1 MEKEMIQTHGEIAP
15 RVIYV
20 PERDAYADEQR
31 SNGVNQRE
39 VSASLLVPIRGQPQS
54 HDLHQ
59 ETGPNYRD
67 VFGSSSSHRHG
78 SIVACLLLFQPF
90 NLCFRFLTRRHALL
104 LDTLNVSIHFFPRC
118 LQSSAFSRITPCQL
132 STLSTSNRGCIIHDS
147 GGNTLPSPGDDPRRQ
162 GIGFHQSFILRP
174 KGWRGRKPPFQFSRR
189 SKVF

>member
-1 MEKEMIQTHGEIAP
+1 MIQTHGEIAP

-67 VFGSSSSHRHG
+67 VFALDGSSSSHRQ
-78 SIVACLLLFQPF
+78 SRRCVPFTFSTFQPLLSIF
-90 NLCFRFLTRRHALL
+90 NETSRFARYFERVDLFEMPTIIRFLTNYSLPIV
-104 LDTLNVSIHFFPRC
+104 DFVHF
-118 LQSSAFSRITPCQL
+118 
-132 STLSTSNRGCIIHDS
+132 
-147 GGNTLPSPGDDPRRQ
+147 
-162 GIGFHQSFILRP
+162 
-174 KGWRGRKPPFQFSRR
+174 
-189 SKVF
+189 